1 MLESTACV
9 LIPTLH
15 WEWNTFGGAD
25 NGVWAEAQEGF
36 SSKGGFSGAGVP
48 PVEAASGEEG
58 GVLCEVGEAGAAA
71 DESTSAG
78 IPEAADSAGGLRP
91 EGGRLTESSVE
102 TEVQA
107 GGLTL
112 GLLLLRRFSLTP
124 WPRLLCS

>member
-9 LIPTLH
+9 LIPKLH
-15 WEWNTFGGAD
+15 WEWNALGGAD
-25 NGVWAEAQEGF
+25 NGVSAEAQEEF

-58 GVLCEVGEAGAAA
+58 GGLCKVGETGATA
-71 DESTSAG
+71 DG
-78 IPEAADSAGGLRP
+78 ILEAADSAGGLRP

-112 GLLLLRRFSLTP
+112 GVLVFRRFSLTP